1 MTVAGHE
8 LAPADLLVETR
19 GREGYAAASE
29 GGQTVAVATALTP
42 ALVDE
47 GRVREIVRRLQDL
60 RREAGLDLADR
71 ITAWCAGGEAVARAL
86 AAHGAYVRE
95 ETLAAELVAEAPPD
109 DAARA
114 EFTLDGE
121 TVVAGVRRAG
131 P

>member
-19 GREGYAAASE
+19 GREGYAAVSE

-71 ITAWCAGGEAVARAL
+71 ITAWCAGGEAVARSL

-95 ETLAAELVAEAPPD
+95 ETLATELVAEAPPD